1 MPKITLRVPL
11 YQPTL
16 TQKKMKLKLA
26 KQVKK
31 EPRKA
36 SFPWD
41 LVLLFVQKMKYALL
55 LHNVKFYR
63 AANETTLIAS
73 Y

>member
-11 YQPTL
+11 DQPTL
-16 TQKKMKLKLA
+16 TQKILLLKLA

-41 LVLLFVQKMKYALL
+41 LVLLFVQPMKYP
-55 LHNVKFYR
+55 
-63 AANETTLIAS
+63 LIFGFNIF
-73 Y
+73 

>member
-1 MPKITLRVPL
+1 MD
-11 YQPTL
+11 QPTL
-16 TQKKMKLKLA
+16 TQKKIKLKLA

-31 EPRKA
+31 EQRKG

-41 LVLLFVQKMKYALL
+41 IGLLFVQPMKYAL
-55 LHNVKFYR
+55 
-63 AANETTLIAS
+63 IAGFNIFKQKGNLQHAT